1 MVLEVRLKSTEL
13 HSTRSTD
20 VRELTGMEMDL
31 MRLTL
36 ALLTKPLL
44 CLSLETGPT
53 IGPVEDE
60 ASNRTRS

>member
-1 MVLEVRLKSTEL
+1 MVLEVRLRSTEL

-53 IGPVEDE
+53 TGPVEDE
-60 ASNRTRS
+60 AGNRTRS

>member
-1 MVLEVRLKSTEL
+1 MVLEVRLRSTEL

-20 VRELTGMEMDL
+20 VGGLTAMEMDL

-44 CLSLETGPT
+44 SLNLETGPT
-53 IGPVEDE
+53 IGPVEEE
-60 ASNRTRS
+60 AGNRTRS

>member
-1 MVLEVRLKSTEL
+1 MVLEVRLRSTGL

-44 CLSLETGPT
+44 SLSLETGPT
-53 IGPVEDE
+53 TGLVEDE
-60 ASNRTRS
+60 AGNRTRS

>member
-13 HSTRSTD
+13 HSTRLTD
-20 VRELTGMEMDL
+20 VRELTEMEMDL

-44 CLSLETGPT
+44 CLNLETGPT